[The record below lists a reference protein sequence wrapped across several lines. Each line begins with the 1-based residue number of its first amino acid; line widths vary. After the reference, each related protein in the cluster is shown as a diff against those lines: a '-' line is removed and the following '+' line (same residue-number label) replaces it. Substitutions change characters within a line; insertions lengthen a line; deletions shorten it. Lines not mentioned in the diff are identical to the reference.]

1 MLTLARVPDAIFEH
15 PRLAAIYD
23 ALDPDRSDLDVYA
36 DIAHELGAHRVV
48 DLGCG
53 TGTLALLLAQSGVEV
68 IGLDPANASL
78 EVARA
83 KPGADRVRWIHG
95 DATALPAA
103 QVDLATMTGNVAQ
116 AIVEP
121 AAWAATLHRVHDALR
136 PGGFLVFETR
146 DPARCSWLAWN
157 RTDSYAV
164 TDIPNV
170 GPVEHWVDV
179 TDVSLPL
186 VSFRW
191 TYVFAVDGMIL
202 TSDSTLRFRER
213 EEVEAALT
221 EHGYAVTELR
231 DAPDRP
237 GREHV
242 FFAQRPD

>member
-1 MLTLARVPDAIFEH
+1 
-15 PRLAAIYD
+15 
-23 ALDPDRSDLDVYA
+23 
-36 DIAHELGAHRVV
+36 
-48 DLGCG
+48 
-53 TGTLALLLAQSGVEV
+53 
-68 IGLDPANASL
+68 
-78 EVARA
+78 
-83 KPGADRVRWIHG
+83 VRH
-95 DATALPAA
+95 
-103 QVDLATMTGNVAQ
+103 
-116 AIVEP
+116 
-121 AAWAATLHRVHDALR
+121 HDALR
-136 PGGFLVFETR
+136 PGGFVVFETR

-157 RTDSYAV
+157 RTSSYAV
-164 TDIPNV
+164 TDIPDV

-242 FFAQRPD
+242 FFAQRLD